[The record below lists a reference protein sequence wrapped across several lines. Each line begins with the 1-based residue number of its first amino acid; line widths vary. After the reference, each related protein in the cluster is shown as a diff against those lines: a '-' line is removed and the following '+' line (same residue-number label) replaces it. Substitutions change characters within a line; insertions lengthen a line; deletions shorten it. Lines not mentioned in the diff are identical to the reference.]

1 MNQEFMKRALS
12 LAQGGIGKTR
22 SNPLV
27 GAVLVKDGKIFG
39 EGFHTQFGKNHAE
52 VEAIEN
58 ARAYGFSLN
67 GSTLYLNLEPCV
79 HTGKTPP
86 CVESI
91 LREKISK
98 VVVGM
103 KDPDRR
109 VNGKGITYLRKNG
122 IEVEEGILEEEC
134 KKLNRFYIKHRT
146 TGLPY
151 VILKIA
157 ATLDGKI
164 ADARGQSQ
172 WITGEGARCY
182 VHRLRSKADAI
193 IVGINTV
200 LKDNPKL
207 TVRLPGVEAYP
218 LRVILDSHLKIPLDA
233 YVLNDQHVE
242 KTIIATLQLDH
253 PRVKEITKKGAHVI
267 PIEEENGKINL
278 QALLK
283 NLASDGVM
291 SVMIEGGA
299 STNTSF
305 LKDHLVDQLD
315 YFFAPRIMGGEGLS
329 SIAPLGIA
337 DLDQALSFKDYRF
350 ERVGNDLLF
359 EGLL

>member
-1 MNQEFMKRALS
+1 MHQEFMKRALS
-12 LAQGGIGKTR
+12 LAQGGVGKTR

-27 GAVLVKDGKIFG
+27 GAVLVKDGKILG
-39 EGFHTQFGKNHAE
+39 EGFHTQFGGDHAE
-52 VEAIEN
+52 VEAIIN
-58 ARAYGFSLN
+58 AKRYGFQLL
-67 GSTLYLNLEPCV
+67 GSTLYVNLEPCV

-91 LREKISK
+91 LREGISK
-98 VVVGM
+98 VVIGM
-103 KDPDRR
+103 RDPDRR
-109 VNGKGITYLRKNG
+109 VNGKGITYLKKNG

-134 KKLNRFYIKHRT
+134 KKLNRFYMKHRT

-151 VILKIA
+151 IILKIA

-164 ADARGQSQ
+164 ADAKGGSQ

-182 VHRLRSKADAI
+182 VHRLRSQVDAI
-193 IVGINTV
+193 LVGINTV

-207 TVRLPGVEAYP
+207 TVRLPGVVASP
-218 LRVILDSHLKIPLDA
+218 LRVILDSHLKIPLNT
-233 YVLNDQHVE
+233 YMLNDQHVE
-242 KTIIATLQLDH
+242 KTIIATLELDN
-253 PRVKEITKKGAHVI
+253 PKVKEITKKGAHVV
-267 PIEEENGKINL
+267 PIEEENGKVSL
-278 QALLK
+278 VSLLK

-291 SVMIEGGA
+291 SILVEGGA

-305 LKDHLVDQLD
+305 LKEHLVDQLN

-337 DLDQALSFKDYRF
+337 NLDQALSFKDYRF

-359 EGLL
+359 EGTL